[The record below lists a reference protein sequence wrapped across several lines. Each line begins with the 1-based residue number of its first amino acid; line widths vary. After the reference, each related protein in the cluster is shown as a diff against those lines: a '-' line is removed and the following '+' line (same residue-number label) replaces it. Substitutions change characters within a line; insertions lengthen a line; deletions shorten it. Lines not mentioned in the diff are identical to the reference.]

1 MAKKNKKNTKKKG
14 GGGDIIPA
22 SPSTS
27 VSVDATDDGVVE
39 VATDASTDD
48 VVVSPPPPPS
58 AIDAEIK
65 DTVDDGTTPEKKK
78 SKGIFSKLA
87 SPIFS
92 PKRGSKSSDTSN
104 TLPSAL
110 VESLPLFT
118 PTQQELAKKLC
129 TLPGST
135 NQCHLFEHW
144 SSDTSYDEKK
154 KTFMSKLELVDSTY
168 PDGGLIGYLNN
179 AVTLL
184 EKSRKGENPL
194 EGWVPSVPK
203 GEAFTSVGSDA
214 FLETEKLGLD
224 EVGKCGFVLVAGGLG
239 ERLGYGDIKVSC
251 DVDIWSFD
259 CGYERATYHVSKFL
273 CR

>member
-1 MAKKNKKNTKKKG
+1 MAKKNKKKNATKKG
-14 GGGDIIPA
+14 A
-22 SPSTS
+22 STS

-39 VATDASTDD
+39 VATDSSTDD
-48 VVVSPPPPPS
+48 VVSPPPPPS
-58 AIDAEIK
+58 AIDATNTI
-65 DTVDDGTTPEKKK
+65 DDGTTPEKKK

-92 PKRGSKSSDTSN
+92 PKKGSSSSSN
-104 TLPSAL
+104 NSTLPSAL

-144 SSDTSYDEKK
+144 SSDSNYDEKK
-154 KTFMSKLELVDSTY
+154 KAFMSKLELVDSTY

-179 AVTLL
+179 AVVLL

-194 EGWVPSVPK
+194 EGWEPSVPK

-214 FLETEKLGLD
+214 FLETEKMGLD

-239 ERLGYGDIKVSC
+239 ERLGYGDIKVSGVVEIC
-251 DVDIWSFD
+251 
-259 CGYERATYHVSKFL
+259 FL
-273 CR
+273 SVA

>member
-1 MAKKNKKNTKKKG
+1 MAKKNKKNAKKKG
-14 GGGDIIPA
+14 GDIPPA
-22 SPSTS
+22 LPSTL

-39 VATDASTDD
+39 VAKDASTDD
-48 VVVSPPPPPS
+48 VVSV
-58 AIDAEIK
+58 IDAEIK

-78 SKGIFSKLA
+78 SKGIFLKLA

-92 PKRGSKSSDTSN
+92 TKKGSKLSDAN

-118 PTQQELAKKLC
+118 PTQQELATKLC
-129 TLPGST
+129 TLPGTT

-144 SSDTSYDEKK
+144 SIDSNYDEKK

-194 EGWVPSVPK
+194 EGWVPCVPK
-203 GEAFTSVGSDA
+203 GKAFTSVGSDA

-251 DVDIWSFD
+251 AVEISILTV
-259 CGYERATYHVSKFL
+259 YERSSCCILYHCFL
-273 CR
+273 LR

>member
-1 MAKKNKKNTKKKG
+1 MAKKKKNAKKKG
-14 GGGDIIPA
+14 GDQSIA
-22 SPSTS
+22 ALPSTS
-27 VSVDATDDGVVE
+27 VSVDATDDEVVE

-48 VVVSPPPPPS
+48 VVSPPP

-65 DTVDDGTTPEKKK
+65 DTTVDDGTTPEKKK

-92 PKRGSKSSDTSN
+92 PKKGSKSSSDDAS
-104 TLPSAL
+104 TLPPAL
-110 VESLPLFT
+110 VESLQLFT

-129 TLPGST
+129 TLPGTT

-194 EGWVPSVPK
+194 EGWEPSVPK

-239 ERLGYGDIKVSC
+239 ERLGYGDIKVSFWC
-251 DVDIWSFD
+251 LSVGMNVLHSPLNS
-259 CGYERATYHVSKFL
+259 HVFIIDF
-273 CR
+273 

>member
-1 MAKKNKKNTKKKG
+1 MAKKNKKNAKKKG
-14 GGGDIIPA
+14 A
-22 SPSTS
+22 STS

-39 VATDASTDD
+39 VATDASSTDD
-48 VVVSPPPPPS
+48 VVSPLPPPS
-58 AIDAEIK
+58 AIDATNTI
-65 DTVDDGTTPEKKK
+65 DDGTTPEKKK

-92 PKRGSKSSDTSN
+92 PKKGSSSSSN
-104 TLPSAL
+104 NSTLPSAL

-144 SSDTSYDEKK
+144 SSDSNYDGKK

-179 AVTLL
+179 AVVLL

-194 EGWVPSVPK
+194 EGWEPSVPK

-251 DVDIWSFD
+251 VNEI
-259 CGYERATYHVSKFL
+259 CFL
-273 CR
+273 SVA

>member
-1 MAKKNKKNTKKKG
+1 MGDERSGLLISSLINPTLSLLLIVMAKKNKKNAKKKG
-14 GGGDIIPA
+14 A
-22 SPSTS
+22 STS

-39 VATDASTDD
+39 VATDASSTDD
-48 VVVSPPPPPS
+48 VVSPLPPPS
-58 AIDAEIK
+58 AIDATNTI
-65 DTVDDGTTPEKKK
+65 DDGTTPEKKK

-92 PKRGSKSSDTSN
+92 PKKGSSSSSSN
-104 TLPSAL
+104 NSTLPYAL

-129 TLPGST
+129 TLPDST

-144 SSDTSYDEKK
+144 SCDSNYDGKK

-179 AVTLL
+179 AVVLL

-194 EGWVPSVPK
+194 EGWEPSVPK

-214 FLETEKLGLD
+214 FLETEKMGLD

-251 DVDIWSFD
+251 VNEI
-259 CGYERATYHVSKFL
+259 CFL
-273 CR
+273 SVA